1 MPLHLLD
8 LNEDVLN
15 HVVDKLYGGN
25 ALRFSLA
32 SKRTYEVAIHRVA
45 AVVKCRR
52 SDRLAL
58 IHRVLLNGPRPRA
71 HHIEDL
77 VIHAPIFLQGEAPYL
92 PQVRDSNPDMLSLIL
107 DLISNAPKLRRL
119 TLCEVD
125 ASLQRDPRMET
136 VLLGLRNLNRI
147 EFAGSTRWNL
157 TVLSLHNYATA
168 LPSRVTAPPEELWPQ
183 LFDTIA
189 AFPQFHTLDIADFR
203 TDDKSFRD
211 IDGYTPPT
219 FPALRKLFLF
229 RCSSDVL
236 DLACLSPYLHTLD
249 ADLAWGQFDLML
261 RVASRPGP
269 RLSPLRS
276 VLFSS
281 ILPALYATEL
291 MNTAYH
297 LRITRTT
304 LEDNLLSTH
313 HLGVHLR
320 ERQAAALVEIV
331 RTVSPVRAQLAA
343 VIGDQSTEFWQR
355 ISLAAPRMKVRAE
368 AGLSINAGFESR
380 VSELVVPR
388 LTITKIQDNIP
399 AMLASLPLIG
409 LRLHC
414 GKMPE
419 LSKLQYSN
427 DPLYEYDD
435 AVYDAQKKLAREL
448 YSTRVQIMKSLPR
461 RLTNAIHGLRV
472 VAIADEEPDAD
483 YDGTPH
489 VPRPLSESV
498 GDHLD
503 DSDEYEYQASWYAH
517 FVKSLE
523 WWRVMRNEEETVRLE
538 ALTWDQGTRVQRFFE
553 DSDMTGLER
562 IDGES
567 S

>member
-77 VIHAPIFLQGEAPYL
+77 LIHAPIFLQGEAPYL
-92 PQVRDSNPDMLSLIL
+92 PQVRDTP
-107 DLISNAPKLRRL
+107 P
-119 TLCEVD
+119 THP
-125 ASLQRDPRMET
+125 QMET

-147 EFAGSTRWNL
+147 EFAGSTWWNL

-183 LFDTIA
+183 LLDTIA
-189 AFPQFHTLDIADFR
+189 AFPQLHTLDIADFR

-211 IDGYTPPT
+211 ID
-219 FPALRKLFLF
+219 
-229 RCSSDVL
+229 
-236 DLACLSPYLHTLD
+236 
-249 ADLAWGQFDLML
+249 DLAWGQFDLML

-320 ERQAAALVEIV
+320 KRQAAALVEIV

-343 VIGDQSTEFWQR
+343 VIGDQSTEFWQL
-355 ISLAAPRMKVRAE
+355 ISLAAPRMKV
-368 AGLSINAGFESR
+368 L
-380 VSELVVPR
+380 ELRLVFPSTLDSNLVPR

-409 LRLHC
+409 LRLHF

-553 DSDMTGLER
+553 DSDVTGLER

>member
-125 ASLQRDPRMET
+125 APQMET

-168 LPSRVTAPPEELWPQ
+168 LPSRVTAPPEELWP
-183 LFDTIA
+183 DTIA
-189 AFPQFHTLDIADFR
+189 AFPQLHTLDIADFR

-355 ISLAAPRMKVRAE
+355 TSLAAPRMKVLELR
-368 AGLSINAGFESR
+368 LVFPSTLDSNRESP
-380 VSELVVPR
+380 SWL
-388 LTITKIQDNIP
+388 DNIP

-409 LRLHC
+409 LRLHF

-517 FVKSLE
+517 FVRSLE

-553 DSDMTGLER
+553 DSDVTGLER